1 MDEALTLAE
10 REAPPEVDDR
20 VVVDNPDN
28 PAHGTTGR
36 VLHVVSDALP
46 GFHRLVMVRMDH
58 ESSDC
63 DWRMFDAYELREEAP
78 RAEVQEALATAREK
92 LPWLPERL
100 PETALGDM

>member
-28 PAHGTTGR
+28 PAHGTAGR
-36 VLHVVSDALP
+36 VLHVVGDALP

-78 RAEVQEALATAREK
+78 
-92 LPWLPERL
+92 
-100 PETALGDM
+100 